1 NDADGT
7 ANGVIQVDKVKLGT
21 YTVTETVAP
30 AGYALD
36 ATPSRTVTVSAGNT
50 ITDLGTA
57 SSNDTSDFHDFLGA
71 LRWEKRDGSNSNVLL
86 AGATFTIS
94 PNPLVGGSGDLTVTD
109 GGANDAD
116 GVANGVI

>member
-1 NDADGT
+1 ALLAGATFTVTPNPLVGGVGTFTVTDGGVNDADGT

-86 AGATFTIS
+86 AGATFT
-94 PNPLVGGSGDLTVTD
+94 V
-109 GGANDAD
+109 
-116 GVANGVI
+116 